1 MTADANLIHNSNV
14 RHLSERPGVI
24 KRNRHADIRTE
35 RPELGAERGVA
46 QYQRLASLLRHRIAK
61 GEYRLGTQLP
71 PITQLA
77 DDLGVAVVTVRQAY
91 ELLSTEG
98 LIRSQR
104 GVGTH
109 VAALPAAT
117 GDIELAI
124 NDPFA
129 APQAL
134 SFEILE
140 IRRRTLVPPELL
152 GADVRSADEY
162 VCVRKLHTY
171 SGEPFCYAEIYVPT
185 PVFESLPRDT
195 ARKRKLLAAVLDELG
210 ARCKRVRQ
218 RLTVM
223 PADFPLCDML
233 KMPFA
238 SPVAKMSRRLV
249 DGKGNVL
256 YAGVT
261 WYRGDRYV
269 SEIDLPVSALKS
281 MPGITEPQRGLV
293 GERKAGLKAL
303 A

>member
-1 MTADANLIHNSNV
+1 MADDRV
-14 RHLSERPGVI
+14 V
-24 KRNRHADIRTE
+24 RTE

-46 QYQRLASLLRHRIAK
+46 QYQRLASVLRHRIAK
-61 GEYRLGTQLP
+61 GEYPLGTLLP

-77 DDLGVAVVTVRQAY
+77 EDLGVAVVTVRQAY
-91 ELLSTEG
+91 ELLSKEG

-109 VAALPAAT
+109 VAAVPAAT
-117 GDIELAI
+117 GDLELAI
-124 NDPFA
+124 NNPFA

-134 SFEILE
+134 AFEILE
-140 IRRRTLVPPELL
+140 VRRRTQVPQELL
-152 GADVRSADEY
+152 GPDDRPADEN

-171 SGEPFCYAEIYVPT
+171 SGEPFCYTEIYVPSS
-185 PVFESLPRDT
+185 VFDSLPRDI
-195 ARKRKLLAAVLDELG
+195 AKKRKLLAAVLEALG
-210 ARCKRVRQ
+210 PRCKRVRQ
-218 RLTVM
+218 RMTVM

-233 KMPFA
+233 KIPFA

-269 SEIDLPVSALKS
+269 SEIDFPVSVLKT
-281 MPGITEPQRGLV
+281 MPGITEPQPGVV
-293 GERKAGLKAL
+293 GERKRG
-303 A
+303 

>member
-1 MTADANLIHNSNV
+1 MTANAGPDTINLMLGTWVKDSVN
-14 RHLSERPGVI
+14 
-24 KRNRHADIRTE
+24 KRNNDADIRTE
-35 RPELGAERGVA
+35 RPMLGAERGVT

-61 GEYRLGTQLP
+61 GEYPLGTQLP
-71 PITQLA
+71 TITKLA

-91 ELLSTEG
+91 EMLSKEG

-117 GDIELAI
+117 GDLELTI

-140 IRRRTLVPPELL
+140 VRHHTQLPQELL
-152 GADVRSADEY
+152 GANDRSADDN

-171 SGEPFCYAEIYVPT
+171 SGEAFCYAEIYVST
-185 PVFESLPRDT
+185 TVFESLPKDI
-195 ARKRKLLAAVLDELG
+195 ARKRKLLAAVLDKLG
-210 ARCKRVRQ
+210 TRGKRVRQ
-218 RLTVM
+218 RITVM
-223 PADFPLCDML
+223 PADFPLCDLL
-233 KMPFA
+233 KIPFA
-238 SPVAKMSRRLV
+238 SPVAKMSRCLV

-269 SEIDLPVSALKS
+269 AEIDFPASTLKT
-281 MPGITEPQRGLV
+281 MPGMTEPQPGLV
-293 GERKAGLKAL
+293 GERKRD
-303 A
+303 

>member
-1 MTADANLIHNSNV
+1 MAENRSIG
-14 RHLSERPGVI
+14 SERQEF
-24 KRNRHADIRTE
+24 R
-35 RPELGAERGVA
+35 AERGVA
-46 QYQRLASLLRHRIAK
+46 QYQRLASLLRHRIAN
-61 GEYRLGTQLP
+61 GEYPLGAQLP

-77 DDLGVAVVTVRQAY
+77 DDLGVAVVSIRQAY
-91 ELLSTEG
+91 ELLSREG

-109 VAALPAAT
+109 VAALPAAV
-117 GDIELAI
+117 GNLELAI

-134 SFEILE
+134 AFEILE
-140 IRRRTLVPPELL
+140 VRRRTAVPKELL
-152 GADVRSADEY
+152 GADDRPADEN

-171 SGEPFCYAEIYVPT
+171 AGEPFCYAEIYVPT
-185 PVFESLPRDT
+185 SVFEALPRDT

-210 ARCKRVRQ
+210 PRCRRVRQ
-218 RLTVM
+218 RMTVM

-233 KMPFA
+233 KIQFA

-249 DGKGNVL
+249 DAKGNVL

-269 SEIDLPVSALKS
+269 SEIDIPVSALKS
-281 MPGITEPQRGLV
+281 APGITEPQPRAIV
-293 GERKAGLKAL
+293 ERRPG
-303 A
+303 

>member
-1 MTADANLIHNSNV
+1 MAN
-14 RHLSERPGVI
+14 HLPI
-24 KRNRHADIRTE
+24 ATE
-35 RPELGAERGVA
+35 RQGLRAERGVA

-61 GEYRLGTQLP
+61 GEYPLGTQLP
-71 PITQLA
+71 PIKQLA

-91 ELLSTEG
+91 ELLSKEG

-104 GVGTH
+104 GIGTH
-109 VAALPAAT
+109 VAALPAAA

-129 APQAL
+129 SPQAL
-134 SFEILE
+134 AFEILE
-140 IRRRTLVPPELL
+140 VRRRALVPQELL
-152 GADVRSADEY
+152 GPSDRPADEN

-185 PVFESLPRDT
+185 PVFESLPRDI
-195 ARKRKLLAAVLDELG
+195 ARKRKLLAAVLEELG
-210 ARCKRVRQ
+210 PQCKRVRQ
-218 RLTVM
+218 RMTVM

-233 KMPFA
+233 KIPFA

-269 SEIDLPVSALKS
+269 AEIDFPVSALNTV
-281 MPGITEPQRGLV
+281 PGITEPRPGAV
-293 GERKAGLKAL
+293 GERKRG
-303 A
+303 

>member
-1 MTADANLIHNSNV
+1 MMAD
-14 RHLSERPGVI
+14 ERPLG
-24 KRNRHADIRTE
+24 TE
-35 RPELGAERGVA
+35 QPELPAERGVA
-46 QYQRLASLLRHRIAK
+46 QYHRLASLLRHRIAK
-61 GEYRLGTQLP
+61 GDYPLGTQLP

-77 DDLGVAVVTVRQAY
+77 DDLGVAVITVRQAY
-91 ELLSTEG
+91 ELLSKEG

-109 VAALPAAT
+109 VAALPAVT
-117 GDIELAI
+117 GDLEQVI
-124 NDPFA
+124 NNPFA

-134 SFEILE
+134 AFEILE
-140 IRRRTLVPPELL
+140 VRRRTLVPQELL
-152 GADVRSADEY
+152 GPDGRSADEY
-162 VCVRKLHTY
+162 VCVRKLHSY

-185 PVFESLPRDT
+185 SVFESLPRDI

-210 ARCKRVRQ
+210 ARCKRLRQ
-218 RLTVM
+218 RVTVI

-233 KMPFA
+233 KIPFA

-269 SEIDLPVSALKS
+269 SEIDLPASALKTV
-281 MPGITEPQRGLV
+281 PGITEPQRRAV
-293 GERKAGLKAL
+293 G
-303 A
+303 

>member
-1 MTADANLIHNSNV
+1 MADD
-14 RHLSERPGVI
+14 RPI
-24 KRNRHADIRTE
+24 TSE
-35 RPELGAERGVA
+35 RPELPAERGVA

-61 GEYRLGTQLP
+61 GEYALGALLP

-91 ELLSTEG
+91 ELLSKEG

-109 VAALPAAT
+109 VAALPAAV
-117 GDIELAI
+117 GNLERAI

-129 APQAL
+129 APRAL
-134 SFEILE
+134 AFEILE
-140 IRRRTLVPPELL
+140 VRRRTPVPQDLL
-152 GADVRSADEY
+152 GPEDRPADEN
-162 VCVRKLHTY
+162 VCIRKLHTY

-185 PVFESLPRDT
+185 SVFESLPRDT

-210 ARCKRVRQ
+210 PICKRVRQ
-218 RLTVM
+218 RMTVM

-233 KMPFA
+233 KIPFS
-238 SPVAKMSRRLV
+238 SPVAQMSRRLV

-269 SEIDLPVSALKS
+269 SEIDFPVSALKTL
-281 MPGITEPQRGLV
+281 PGITEPQPRAV
-293 GERKAGLKAL
+293 IERKRG
-303 A
+303 

>member
-1 MTADANLIHNSNV
+1 MG
-14 RHLSERPGVI
+14 SERQ
-24 KRNRHADIRTE
+24 
-35 RPELGAERGVA
+35 ELGAERGVA

-61 GEYRLGTQLP
+61 GEYVLGAQLP

-77 DDLGVAVVTVRQAY
+77 EDLGVAVVTVRQAY
-91 ELLSTEG
+91 ELLSREG

-109 VAALPAAT
+109 VAALPADV
-117 GDIELAI
+117 GDLALAI

-134 SFEILE
+134 AFEILE
-140 IRRRTLVPPELL
+140 VRRGTAVPHELL
-152 GADVRSADEY
+152 GRDDRPADDN

-171 SGEPFCYAEIYVPT
+171 SGEPFCYAEIYVPKA
-185 PVFESLPRDT
+185 VFESLPRDT

-210 ARCKRVRQ
+210 PRCRRVRQ
-218 RLTVM
+218 RMTVM

-233 KMPFA
+233 KIPFA

-249 DGKGNVL
+249 DAKGNVL

-269 SEIDLPVSALKS
+269 SEIDIPVSALKS
-281 MPGITEPQRGLV
+281 APGITDPQPRAIAEGTRG
-293 GERKAGLKAL
+293 
-303 A
+303 

>member
-1 MTADANLIHNSNV
+1 MTDQ
-14 RHLSERPGVI
+14 
-24 KRNRHADIRTE
+24 RTIGND
-35 RPELGAERGVA
+35 RQELRAERGVA

-61 GEYRLGTQLP
+61 GDYPLGAQLP

-77 DDLGVAVVTVRQAY
+77 DDLSVAVNTVRQAF
-91 ELLSTEG
+91 ELLSAEG

-109 VAALPAAT
+109 VASLPARV
-117 GDIELAI
+117 GDLEVAI

-134 SFEILE
+134 AFEILE
-140 IRRRTLVPPELL
+140 IRKPSAIPLELL
-152 GADVRSADEY
+152 GPQDRATEDN

-171 SGEPFCYAEIYVPT
+171 RGEPFCYAEIYVPAQ
-185 PVFESLPRDT
+185 VFESLPKDT

-210 ARCKRVRQ
+210 SVCKRVRQ
-218 RLTVM
+218 RMTVM

-233 KMPFA
+233 KVPFA

-249 DGKGNVL
+249 DAKGNVL

-269 SEIDLPVSALKS
+269 SEIDFPVSALKA
-281 MPGITEPQRGLV
+281 MPGITEPQPKDL
-293 GERKAGLKAL
+293 GERKRG
-303 A
+303 

>member
-1 MTADANLIHNSNV
+1 MAD
-14 RHLSERPGVI
+14 ERP
-24 KRNRHADIRTE
+24 IRSE
-35 RPELGAERGVA
+35 WPELRAERGVA

-61 GEYRLGTQLP
+61 GEHPLGTQLP
-71 PITQLA
+71 SITQLA

-91 ELLSTEG
+91 ELLSKEG

-117 GDIELAI
+117 GDLERAI

-134 SFEILE
+134 AFEILE
-140 IRRRTLVPPELL
+140 VRRCARAPQELL
-152 GADVRSADEY
+152 GPDDRSADEY

-185 PVFESLPRDT
+185 PVFESLPPDV

-218 RLTVM
+218 RTTVM

-233 KMPFA
+233 KIPFA

-269 SEIDLPVSALKS
+269 AEIDLPVSALKT
-281 MPGITEPQRGLV
+281 MPGVTEPQPGAV
-293 GERKAGLKAL
+293 ERKQG
-303 A
+303 

>member
-1 MTADANLIHNSNV
+1 MAD
-14 RHLSERPGVI
+14 
-24 KRNRHADIRTE
+24 NRSISAE
-35 RPELGAERGVA
+35 RPELQAERGVA

-61 GEYRLGTQLP
+61 GEYPLGTQLP

-77 DDLGVAVVTVRQAY
+77 EDVGVAVVTVRQAY
-91 ELLSTEG
+91 ELLSKEG

-124 NDPFA
+124 NDTFA
-129 APQAL
+129 APRAL
-134 SFEILE
+134 AFELLE
-140 IRRRTLVPPELL
+140 VRHRTAVPQELL
-152 GADVRSADEY
+152 GPDDRSADDY

-185 PVFESLPRDT
+185 PVFESLPRDI
-195 ARKRKLLAAVLDELG
+195 AKKRKLLAAVLDELG

-218 RLTVM
+218 RTTVM

-233 KMPFA
+233 KIPFA
-238 SPVAKMSRRLV
+238 SPVAKMSRRLL

-269 SEIDLPVSALKS
+269 SEIDFPVSALKT
-281 MPGITEPQRGLV
+281 MPGITEPQRRLV
-293 GERKAGLKAL
+293 GERKRG
-303 A
+303 